1 MVVEFLGGD
10 RAGALDEGGDDLA
23 PALVGQA
30 DDRHLRARSSCSDRQ
45 LSISTG
51 ETFSPPVMIMSSTRP
66 VTNRSPSASK
76 KPVSPVKYQ
85 PSRSAL
91 ASASGRFQ

>member
-1 MVVEFLGGD
+1 MKAVTTL
-10 RAGALDEGGDDLA
+10 
-23 PALVGQA
+23 PQ
-30 DDRHLRARSSCSDRQ
+30 RSSGRPTTATSDTAWCSDRQ

-76 KPVSPVKYQ
+76 NPVSPVKYQ
-85 PSRSAL
+85 PCRIAF
-91 ASASGRFQ
+91 ASASGLRQ

>member
-1 MVVEFLGGD
+1 MKAVTIL
-10 RAGALDEGGDDLA
+10 
-23 PALVGQA
+23 PQ
-30 DDRHLRARSSCSDRQ
+30 RSSGRPTTATSDTASCSDRQ

-76 KPVSPVKYQ
+76 
-85 PSRSAL
+85 
-91 ASASGRFQ
+91 